1 MYIVL
6 SQYSTHQSYRL
17 LDFSVYSPLPL
28 SIYTNLLT
36 YCCMVLI
43 IIWWWWCKILVLPPF
58 YFWYP
63 RLRDSYENGAL
74 MTLSVR
80 GEQPNE
86 TLDTIFGLSNPPAGS
101 LQTGRLAGDPSMIV
115 TLSYRS
121 LPKLIATDLV
131 THPVTCVIDIYIHM
145 FTWLLFWGLG
155 GICWIKNQC

>member
-1 MYIVL
+1 MMN
-6 SQYSTHQSYRL
+6 S
-17 LDFSVYSPLPL
+17 FKM
-28 SIYTNLLT
+28 LLT
-36 YCCMVLI
+36 RMNFLKMTPYCCMVLI

-80 GEQPNE
+80 GRATKRDSGHHFWAIKPTSGEF
-86 TLDTIFGLSNPPAGS
+86 TKGPPC
-101 LQTGRLAGDPSMIV
+101 RRPIDDCHPF
-115 TLSYRS
+115 
-121 LPKLIATDLV
+121 LPEPAKLIATDLV

-155 GICWIKNQC
+155 GICWINS